1 MIGSLGICVWVASQ
15 AQYRTVSV
23 ENERKARIEEVRK
36 KRKMLTE
43 IKTRRQVSLN
53 ELSFLKMQIATQMQL
68 IRTLEVEIDTLQHQ
82 LAALGSS
89 IVALE
94 NKLDL
99 LKNEYAKMIYATAR
113 NNYAIHKLSFI
124 FASESFYQF
133 YRRTQ
138 YLKQYSQARQTRVD
152 EIQLTQQALKKQQI
166 LTQQLTQEKLAL
178 LSEKRPEIQTLEK
191 LKKEK
196 DQLLKALSRQES
208 KLKQELKQ
216 SQNKLNNLN
225 KMVGDLVKEQNI
237 EANNRPTRPRQ
248 TKLKAPAKALTK
260 EFTAQKGRL
269 TFPVAKGF
277 VAAAFGKQ
285 EHPILKD
292 VMIDNAGIE
301 IQTPKNQAVRAIH
314 DGEVSTIAT
323 IPGMGGQVVMI
334 QHGEY
339 FSVYAKIQKIKVKIG
354 DWVSEGDSFA
364 QVHEDNQG
372 SSILQFQIWKGN
384 QKLNPTK
391 WVRKP

>member
-1 MIGSLGICVWVASQ
+1 MSVLVWAVSQ

-23 ENERKARIEEVRK
+23 DGERKARLEEVRK
-36 KRKMLTE
+36 KRAMLSE
-43 IKTRRQVSLN
+43 ISTRREVSLN
-53 ELSFLKMQIATQMQL
+53 ELSFLKMQIQTQMQL
-68 IRTLEVEIDTLQHQ
+68 IRTLEIEIDTLQHQ
-82 LAALGSS
+82 LSALANS
-89 IVALE
+89 ISGLE
-94 NKLDL
+94 DKLSL

-113 NNYAIHKLSFI
+113 SNNSLHKLSFV
-124 FASESFYQF
+124 FASENFHQF
-133 YRRTQ
+133 YRRTK
-138 YLKQYSQARQTRVD
+138 YLQQYSQARKTQVD
-152 EIQLTQQALKKQQI
+152 EIQQTQQELKRQQA

-178 LSEKRPEIQTLEK
+178 LGEKRPEIQTLEV

-196 DQLLKALSRQES
+196 DQLIKALSKQEK

-216 SQNKLNNLN
+216 SQNKLNNLD
-225 KMVGDLVKEQNI
+225 KMVGDMVKEQSN
-237 EANNRPTRPRQ
+237 ESTTRPTRPRK
-248 TKLKAPAKALTK
+248 TNVKAPAKALTK

-277 VAAAFGKQ
+277 IATAFGKQ
-285 EHPILKD
+285 EHPVLKD

-301 IQTPKNQAVRAIH
+301 IQTPKNQAVRAVY

-339 FSVYAKIQKIKVKIG
+339 FSVYAKIQKINVKIG
-354 DWVSEGDSFA
+354 DWISAGDGFA
-364 QVHEDNQG
+364 QVHADNQG
-372 SSILQFQIWKGN
+372 SSTLQFQIWKGN
-384 QKLNPTK
+384 QKLNPAE